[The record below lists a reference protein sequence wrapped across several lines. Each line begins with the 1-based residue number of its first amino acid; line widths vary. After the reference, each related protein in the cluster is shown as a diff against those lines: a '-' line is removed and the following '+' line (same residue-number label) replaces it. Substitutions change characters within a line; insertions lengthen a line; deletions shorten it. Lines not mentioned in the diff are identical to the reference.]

1 MRKFY
6 SILTLL
12 LLCLCGNLSAQ
23 TRLTNIADGE
33 YLIYC
38 PASNSGYA
46 YYDGTNQYLR
56 RNTGTAEE
64 NCKFTLMQGTGD
76 YAGWYTI
83 QTHNGKYVVA
93 GTSLSHSTTAGVNV
107 KVVESTAATDANKWW
122 AITVDGSNASYVD
135 IFPKQ
140 QTLTTTTPAWNYA
153 SHHGGDANQAVGLY
167 KASDGNSQWRLV
179 TAKRVISI
187 NFRDG
192 SDGNATGL
200 LTDGIFRVTTDAW
213 NNNANATGS
222 SSEWVTWNGKAA
234 ETLASN
240 WSVTWSSKNTWR
252 YTTSINE
259 NILKGYLDDGVKDG
273 KYATVSFTNLPFTT
287 GYDLYIYR
295 ATDTDNAKFRPV
307 SVTMNGH
314 TYTYTT
320 STDLKGV
327 GYFGDSNW
335 GQSRNAT
342 SVMGTNVICIKGL
355 TASEI
360 TISGGQGTE
369 NNHNRGC
376 IAAVQ
381 IVETGVSNV
390 INVDGDTFDA
400 ATVTSPVYL
409 TRNGNLTIEHATEDF
424 LSKYIDLTGVTGIV
438 TYAGNKD
445 INYTLTDGNSATYIG
460 TYNGYWNGSNSELP
474 SLNGA
479 EGLTFSNANFSTDG
493 TTYTLTSNI
502 TFPFPVSSNGV
513 KNPTGIQSQLGTS
526 KWFKA
531 RDAERYYVAASSE
544 ATSVIRADKLD
555 YHQWYIYPTL
565 TDGTFSFKIQNAS
578 GGYIPQINN
587 SQPHTTKNYLVDTEE
602 SAGVYYFLPC
612 IGAGKRGFSINSSG
626 TEFLSVNT
634 TGTNLP
640 IWAWTKQGDRH
651 LGSNLTFY
659 TPVVNYTIDNA
670 VTDITQYKTL
680 SKFDIPSS
688 GYVVVG
694 PNEFA
699 NPLDVNAAIDA
710 ANKLDLEEETRND
723 ATIFAFLDSDH
734 FSNLKGYK
742 SALDTYNTLTLVTT
756 KFDMKGKYGTL
767 IIPCPAVRPAGLKY
781 YTCAEVNG
789 TRIELVEHNA
799 DLVDKTPYIVE
810 QIEGE
815 EHDHYAIVGWNRLTA
830 TNPTIY
836 TSGLLTGV
844 LTEGGATVPDG
855 GYVLARNKKTGL
867 QGFFRTS
874 SGVNCPQYK
883 CYLTLPAATT
893 AAKELYFD
901 NEGTTTGIE
910 AIFGGEN
917 EEVVIYDLS
926 GKRLSRLQKGVN
938 IVNGH
943 KVIVK

>member
-1 MRKFY
+1 MRKFF

-12 LLCLCGNLSAQ
+12 LLSLCGNLSAQ
-23 TRLTNIADGE
+23 TRLTNIVDGA
-33 YLIYC
+33 YNLYC
-38 PASNSGYA
+38 PATQAYA
-46 YYDGTNQYLR
+46 YYDGSNQYLR
-56 RNTGTAEE
+56 RSSSRQSNG
-64 NCKFTLMQGTGD
+64 KFTITQGTGD

-83 QTHNGKYVVA
+83 KTHDGKYVVA
-93 GTSLSHSTTAGVNV
+93 GTKLQHSLTAGENV
-107 KVVESTAATDANKWW
+107 KVVESAEATDANKWW
-122 AITVDGSNASYVD
+122 AITVDGSNAAYFD

-140 QTLTTTTPAWNYA
+140 ETLTTTTPAWNFA
-153 SHHGGDANQAVGLY
+153 SNHGDANQAVGLY
-167 KASDGNSQWRLV
+167 AANDGNSYWFLE
-179 TAKRVISI
+179 AANRVISM
-187 NFRDG
+187 NFG
-192 SDGNATGL
+192 NQGNAL
-200 LTDGIFRVTTDAW
+200 FTDGINKVPAAAW
-213 NNNANATGS
+213 NNVTASRNTRNNL
-222 SSEWVTWNGKAA
+222 VTWNGTATK
-234 ETLASN
+234 TLDPN
-240 WSVTWSSKNTWR
+240 WSVTWSSKELWS
-252 YTTSINE
+252 YTTSVTE
-259 NILKGYLDDGVKDG
+259 NILKGYLDDGAQNNG
-273 KYATVSFTNLPFTT
+273 NYATVTFTNLPFNT

-295 ATDTDNAKFRPV
+295 ATDTQNAKFRPV

-320 STDLKGV
+320 STDVNGV
-327 GYFGDSNW
+327 GYFGTSNW
-335 GQSRNAT
+335 GQSQNAT

-360 TISGGQGTE
+360 TISGGDNSGGA
-369 NNHNRGC
+369 RGC

-531 RDAERYYVAASSE
+531 RDAEGYYVAASSE

-555 YHQWYIYPTL
+555 YHQWYIYPSL
-565 TDGTFSFKIQNAS
+565 TNGTFSFKIQNAS

-659 TPVVNYTIDNA
+659 DPVVNYTVENA
-670 VTDITQYKTL
+670 ITDIAQYKSL
-680 SKFDIPSS
+680 EKFNIPSD
-688 GYVVVG
+688 YVVVG
-694 PNEFA
+694 PNEFR
-699 NPLDVNAAIDA
+699 NPLEVDAAIDA
-710 ANKLDLEEETRND
+710 ANAIDVAEDTRDD
-723 ATIFAFLDSDH
+723 AAIFAFLDSDH
-734 FSNLKGYK
+734 FTVLQGYK
-742 SALDTYNTLTLVTT
+742 SACDNLSSYTLVTT
-756 KFDMKGKYGTL
+756 MFDMKATYGTL
-767 IIPCPAVRPAGLKY
+767 IIPCGAVRPAGLKY
-781 YTCAEVNG
+781 YTCDNVDG
-789 TRIELVEHNA
+789 TTIVLTEYTA
-799 DLVDKTPYIVE
+799 DLADKKPYIVE
-810 QIEGE
+810 QIEGQ
-815 EHDHYAIVGWNRLTA
+815 EHEHYAIVGWNRLTA
-830 TNPTIY
+830 TDATTY
-836 TSGLLTGV
+836 TSGCLTGI
-844 LTEGGATVPDG
+844 LDSAGERVPAG
-855 GYVLARNKKTGL
+855 SYVLARNKTTGK
-867 QGFFRTS
+867 QGFFRTNGS
-874 SGVNCPQYK
+874 VTCPQYK

-893 AAKELYFD
+893 APKELYFD